1 MSSSSHQSD
10 ISCQKSLQP
19 ADMRHS
25 AQLRSDDVQASRPIS
40 PPTVAANYMPSMLQS
55 DLRASLAQP
64 LIPATGPVLG
74 VSGNSSRSELD
85 FGMGKTSAK
94 DMILQ
99 WLGARENM

>member
-1 MSSSSHQSD
+1 
-10 ISCQKSLQP
+10 
-19 ADMRHS
+19 
-25 AQLRSDDVQASRPIS
+25 
-40 PPTVAANYMPSMLQS
+40 MPSMLQS

-74 VSGNSSRSELD
+74 VSENSFRSELD

-94 DMILQ
+94 DMMLQ